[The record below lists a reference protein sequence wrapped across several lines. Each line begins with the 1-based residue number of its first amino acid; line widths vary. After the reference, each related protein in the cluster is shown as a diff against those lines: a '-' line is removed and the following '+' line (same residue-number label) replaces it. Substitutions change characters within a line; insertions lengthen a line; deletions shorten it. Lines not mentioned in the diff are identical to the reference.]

1 MDEAIEE
8 AQDGVAVGR
17 MLDEIGQAVEPVGL
31 VRELAAGTKLF
42 RGRVGPRR
50 RPYRS
55 PQKLGPLADGRNC
68 RQSDK
73 PYGNS
78 YVLRSPIGER
88 ISRPIYP
95 RALAYLE
102 PNKPGM
108 FFCLQCPT
116 FGSSVCA

>member
-17 MLDEIGQAVEPVGL
+17 MLDEIGQAVELIGL

-42 RGRVGPRR
+42 RGRVGKTLSL
-50 RPYRS
+50 S
-55 PQKLGPLADGRNC
+55 PKIGATAGRANC

-95 RALAYLE
+95 RALGYLE

>member
-17 MLDEIGQAVEPVGL
+17 MLDEIAQAVEQVGL
-31 VRELAAGTKLF
+31 VRELAAGNEVVPRSRRAEKKTLSLSPKIGATA
-42 RGRVGPRR
+42 GR
-50 RPYRS
+50 
-55 PQKLGPLADGRNC
+55 ANC